1 MRRSLLTATGTAVA
15 AAAACVAA
23 LLAPASASAAAHPAL
38 AHHTPAHATQ
48 PVQDPCVED
57 AEKGTPFAPLTGS
70 DGQALSRTWCGRD
83 VDGSVYRIEVPT
95 NWNGQLV
102 LWEHGYRG
110 TDPTLYVD
118 DPGYGLRQHYVE
130 QGYAWAASSYSANGY
145 DIPAAVSST
154 HRLGT
159 AVFHSRT
166 HLRPK
171 KTFLQGI
178 SMGGHIIAVLMQQYP
193 KAYDGAVPMCGV
205 LGGDSLFDYY
215 LSDNLVAQ
223 TLSGLDR
230 SYLPGQFTTEEYKA
244 ATATMVQRLGLPTQN
259 DLVGNLTTSG
269 QQLEQLDTNL
279 TGGPRPGADAAFRLW
294 FGPLTGYFLFGLYGA
309 DPSGTV
315 GGIAPGE
322 VATNVGTV
330 YDPNPTLKNGQTLNE
345 AVPRVAADPRSR
357 NDRRSAPIPD
367 TTGRLRAPVLSL
379 HDLGDHYVPFSM
391 EQIFAQRAAAQGDD
405 DLFVSRA
412 IRAANHCEFSDFEAQ
427 QAFDDL
433 TDWVAK
439 RDAAHR
445 PDSVPAPAGDDILN
459 PAAVADPDFGC
470 QFSNGSGGTRG
481 LYDPCR
487 VSPYPLSLSAAAGPA
502 PHGQRRW

>member
-23 LLAPASASAAAHPAL
+23 LLAPASASAAAHPVTG
-38 AHHTPAHATQ
+38 HPAPARATQ
-48 PVQDPCVED
+48 PVQNPCVED
-57 AEKGTPFAPLTGS
+57 AQGTAFAPLKGS
-70 DGQALSRTWCGRD
+70 DGQPLTRTWCGRD
-83 VDGSVYRIEVPT
+83 VDGSVYRIEVP
-95 NWNGQLV
+95 NHWNGQLV

-110 TDPTLYVD
+110 TGATLYVD
-118 DPGYGLRQHYVE
+118 DPGYGLREHYVQ

-159 AVFHSRT
+159 AVFHAQT
-166 HLRPK
+166 HLRPT

-178 SMGGHIIAVLMQQYP
+178 SMGGHVIAVLLQDYP
-193 KAYDGAVPMCGV
+193 QAYDGAVPMCGV

-223 TLSGLDR
+223 TLSGLGDA
-230 SYLPGQFTTEEYKA
+230 YTPGNFTSKEYFD
-244 ATATMVQRLGLPTQN
+244 TALRRMVGALGLAPA
-259 DLVGNLTTSG
+259 GPLTDAGKT
-269 QQLEQLDTNL
+269 LRAVDANL
-279 TGGPRPGADAAFRLW
+279 TGGERPGVDAAFDYW
-294 FGPLTGYFLFGLYGA
+294 FSPTLSIPYFLFSLYGG

-330 YDPNPTLKNGQTLNE
+330 YEPNPTLGNGQTLNA

-367 TTGRLRAPVLSL
+367 TTGRLRAPVISL

-391 EQIFAQRAAAQGDD
+391 EQIYARRVAAQGNGG
-405 DLFVSRA
+405 LFVSRA
-412 IRAANHCEFSDFEAQ
+412 IRAAEHCEFSPAETAK
-427 QAFDDL
+427 AFDDL
-433 TDWVAK
+433 TAWVAQ
-439 RDAAHR
+439 RDASHR
-445 PDSVPAPAGDDILN
+445 PDSVPAPAGDPILD
-459 PAAVADPDFGC
+459 ADAVAQPDFGC
-470 QFSNGSGGTRG
+470 RFSDGAGGTRG
-481 LYDPCR
+481 LYAPC
-487 VSPYPLSLSAAAGPA
+487 PAG
-502 PHGQRRW
+502 

>member
-23 LLAPASASAAAHPAL
+23 LVAPTAASAAAPRV
-38 AHHTPAHATQ
+38 HASPRASQ
-48 PVQDPCVED
+48 PVEDPCVE
-57 AEKGTPFAPLTGS
+57 S
-70 DGQALSRTWCGRD
+70 DGSAFGPLQKDGADVTRTWCGRD
-83 VDGSVYRIEVPT
+83 VDGSVYRIEVPKH
-95 NWNGQLV
+95 WNGQLV

-118 DPGYGLRQHYVE
+118 DPDYGLREHYVE

-159 AVFHSRT
+159 AVFSSQT

-171 KTFLQGI
+171 KTFLQGV
-178 SMGGHIIAVLMQQYP
+178 SMGGHIIAVLLQEYP
-193 KAYDGAVPMCGV
+193 QAYDGAVPMCGV

-223 TLSGLDR
+223 TLSGLGDA
-230 SYLPGQFTTEEYKA
+230 YTPGNFTTNDYYTKA
-244 ATATMVQRLGLPTQN
+244 IPQMIGALGLPP
-259 DLVGNLTTSG
+259 VGQLTDAGKT
-269 QQLEQLDTNL
+269 LRAVDANL
-279 TGGPRPGADAAFRLW
+279 TGGDRPGVDNVFNYW
-294 FGPLTGYFLFGLYGA
+294 FNPDKQYFLFGLYGG

-330 YDPNPTLKNGQTLNE
+330 YEPNPVLASGKTLNE
-345 AVPRVAADPRSR
+345 AVPRISADPRSR
-357 NDRRSAPIPD
+357 NARRSAPIPD
-367 TTGRLRAPVLSL
+367 TTGRLRAPVISL

-391 EQIFAQRAAAQGDD
+391 EQIYAQRVAARGNG

-412 IRAANHCEFSDFEAQ
+412 IRAAEHCEFSPAETA

-433 TDWVAK
+433 TSWVAQ
-439 RDAAHR
+439 RDASHR
-445 PDSVPAPAGDDILN
+445 PNSVPAPAGDAILD
-459 PAAVADPDFGC
+459 PKAVADPNFGC
-470 QFSNGSGGTRG
+470 RFSDPTASRDPADGTRG
-481 LYDPCR
+481 LYDPCP
-487 VSPYPLSLSAAAGPA
+487 VS
-502 PHGQRRW
+502 